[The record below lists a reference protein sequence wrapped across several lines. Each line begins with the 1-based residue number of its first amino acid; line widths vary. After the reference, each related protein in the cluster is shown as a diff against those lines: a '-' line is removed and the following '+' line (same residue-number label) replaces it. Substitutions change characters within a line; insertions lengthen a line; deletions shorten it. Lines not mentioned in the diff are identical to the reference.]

1 MKPDRVGDIL
11 WSIYLVT
18 LDMTPEK
25 LLQHIDT
32 GRLWPQDFTQGI
44 PADVSAAYQTALQVR
59 RLREQRGELP
69 CGYKIGFTNRSIWER
84 YQVFEPIWGTVWD
97 STLTYADENGEGTVD
112 ISRMSQPRLEPEL
125 VFGMRSTPSSD
136 LNLETL
142 FDAIEWMAC
151 GFEIVQSHAED
162 WRFKL
167 ADTVIDSGLHA
178 HLLLGKPFA
187 LKKFAADGRSLHE
200 LLAGMTLQLVH
211 QSKVV
216 ETGFASNVLDSPL
229 MALLYFLKALRQCPG
244 ATDVK
249 AGDVITT
256 GTWTDAAPLKAGQQ
270 WESRYQQPLN
280 GLKIKLI

>member
-1 MKPDRVGDIL
+1 MIFCSL
-11 WSIYLVT
+11 FTLAT

-32 GRLWPQDFTQGI
+32 GKLWPQDFTQGI
-44 PADVSAAYQTALQVR
+44 SADVSAAYQTALQVR
-59 RLREQRGELP
+59 RLRQQRGELP
-69 CGYKIGFTNRSIWER
+69 RGYKIGFTNRSIWQR

-97 STLTYADENGEGTVD
+97 TTLTYADENGEGTVD

-167 ADTVIDSGLHA
+167 ADTVTDSGLHA
-178 HLLLGKPFA
+178 HLLLGKPIA
-187 LKKFAADGRSLHE
+187 LRELAADGHTLHE
-200 LLAGMTLQLVH
+200 LLARMSLQLVH
-211 QSKVV
+211 QQQLV
-216 ETGFASNVLDSPL
+216 ETGYASHVLDSPL

-244 ATDVK
+244 ATDVQ
-249 AGDVITT
+249 AGDLITT

-270 WESRYQQPLN
+270 WESRYEHPLT

>member
-1 MKPDRVGDIL
+1 MN
-11 WSIYLVT
+11 
-18 LDMTPEK
+18 PEE

-32 GRLWPQDFTQGI
+32 GQLWPQDFTQGI
-44 PADVSAAYQTALQVR
+44 TDDVSAAYQTALQVR

-69 CGYKIGFTNRSIWER
+69 RGYKIGFTNRSIWER

-112 ISRMSQPRLEPEL
+112 ISHMSQPRLEPEL
-125 VFGMRSTPSSD
+125 VFGLRSTPSSD

-151 GFEIVQSHAED
+151 GFEIVQSHAQD

-167 ADTVIDSGLHA
+167 ADTVTDSGLHA
-178 HLLLGKPFA
+178 HLLLGKPIPVEE
-187 LKKFAADGRSLHE
+187 LAADGHTLHE
-200 LLAGMTLQLVH
+200 LLAGMSLQLLH
-211 QSKVV
+211 QQQLV
-216 ETGFASNVLDSPL
+216 ETGYASHVLDSPL
-229 MALLYFLKALRQCPG
+229 MALLYFLKALRQCSG

-256 GTWTDAAPLKAGQQ
+256 GTWTDAAPLLAGQQ
-270 WESRYQQPLN
+270 WESRYQHPLT

>member
-1 MKPDRVGDIL
+1 MIFCSL
-11 WSIYLVT
+11 FTLAT

-32 GRLWPQDFTQGI
+32 GKLWPQDFTQGI
-44 PADVSAAYQTALQVR
+44 SADVSAAYQTALQVR

-69 CGYKIGFTNRSIWER
+69 RGYKIGFTNRSIWQR

-97 STLTYADENGEGTVD
+97 TTLTYADENGEGTVD

-167 ADTVIDSGLHA
+167 ADTVTDSGLHA
-178 HLLLGKPFA
+178 HLLLGKPIA
-187 LKKFAADGRSLHE
+187 LRELAADGHTLHE
-200 LLAGMTLQLVH
+200 LLARMSLQLVH
-211 QSKVV
+211 QQQLV
-216 ETGFASNVLDSPL
+216 ETGYASHVLDSPL

-244 ATDVK
+244 ATDVQ

-270 WESRYQQPLN
+270 WESRYEHPLT

>member
-1 MKPDRVGDIL
+1 MIFCSL
-11 WSIYLVT
+11 FTLAT

-32 GRLWPQDFTQGI
+32 GKLWPQDFTQGI
-44 PADVSAAYQTALQVR
+44 SADVSAAYQTALQVR

-69 CGYKIGFTNRSIWER
+69 RGYKIGFTNRSIWQR

-97 STLTYADENGEGTVD
+97 TTLTYADENGEGTVD

-167 ADTVIDSGLHA
+167 ADTVTDSGLHA
-178 HLLLGKPFA
+178 HLLLGKPIA
-187 LKKFAADGRSLHE
+187 LRALAADGHTLHE
-200 LLAGMTLQLVH
+200 LLAGMSLQLVN
-211 QSKVV
+211 QQQLV
-216 ETGFASNVLDSPL
+216 ETGYASHVLDSPL

-244 ATDVK
+244 ATDVQ

-270 WESRYQQPLN
+270 WDSRYEHPLT

>member
-1 MKPDRVGDIL
+1 MIFCSL
-11 WSIYLVT
+11 FTLAT

-32 GRLWPQDFTQGI
+32 GKLWPQDFTQGI
-44 PADVSAAYQTALQVR
+44 SADVSAAYQTALQVR

-69 CGYKIGFTNRSIWER
+69 RGYKIGFTNRSIWQR

-167 ADTVIDSGLHA
+167 ADTVTDSGLHA
-178 HLLLGKPFA
+178 HLLLGKPIA
-187 LKKFAADGRSLHE
+187 LRELAADGHTLHE
-200 LLAGMTLQLVH
+200 LLARMSLQLVH
-211 QSKVV
+211 QQQLV
-216 ETGFASNVLDSPL
+216 ETGYASHVLDSPL

-244 ATDVK
+244 ATDVQ

-270 WESRYQQPLN
+270 WESRYEHPLT

>member
-1 MKPDRVGDIL
+1 MIFCSL
-11 WSIYLVT
+11 FTLAT

-32 GRLWPQDFTQGI
+32 GKLWPQDFTQGI
-44 PADVSAAYQTALQVR
+44 SADVSAAYQTALQVR

-69 CGYKIGFTNRSIWER
+69 RGYKIGFTNRSIWQR

-97 STLTYADENGEGTVD
+97 TTLTYADENGEGTVD

-167 ADTVIDSGLHA
+167 ADTVTDSGLHA
-178 HLLLGKPFA
+178 HLLLGKPIA
-187 LKKFAADGRSLHE
+187 LRKLAADGHTLHE
-200 LLAGMTLQLVH
+200 LLAGMSLQLVH
-211 QSKVV
+211 QQQLV
-216 ETGFASNVLDSPL
+216 ETGYASHVLDSPL

-244 ATDVK
+244 ATDVQ

-270 WESRYQQPLN
+270 WESRYEHPLT

>member
-1 MKPDRVGDIL
+1 MN
-11 WSIYLVT
+11 
-18 LDMTPEK
+18 PEE

-32 GRLWPQDFTQGI
+32 GQLWPRDFTQGI
-44 PADVSAAYQTALQVR
+44 PDDVSAAYQTALQVR

-69 CGYKIGFTNRSIWER
+69 RGYKIGFTNRSIWER

-112 ISRMSQPRLEPEL
+112 ISHMSQPRLEPEL
-125 VFGMRSTPSSD
+125 VFGLRSTPSSD

-151 GFEIVQSHAED
+151 GFEIVQSHAQD

-167 ADTVIDSGLHA
+167 
-178 HLLLGKPFA
+178 
-187 LKKFAADGRSLHE
+187 
-200 LLAGMTLQLVH
+200 
-211 QSKVV
+211 V
-216 ETGFASNVLDSPL
+216 ETGYASNVLDSPL

-244 ATDVK
+244 ATDAK

-256 GTWTDAAPLKAGQQ
+256 GTWTDAVPLKAGQQ
-270 WESRYQQPLN
+270 WESRYQYPLT

>member
-1 MKPDRVGDIL
+1 MIFCSL
-11 WSIYLVT
+11 FTLAT

-32 GRLWPQDFTQGI
+32 GQLWPQDFTQGI
-44 PADVSAAYQTALQVR
+44 SADVSAAYQMALQVR

-69 CGYKIGFTNRSIWER
+69 RGYKIGFTNRSIWER

-97 STLTYADENGEGTVD
+97 TTLTYADENGEGTVD

-151 GFEIVQSHAED
+151 GFEIVQSHADD

-167 ADTVIDSGLHA
+167 ADTVTDSGLHA
-178 HLLLGKPFA
+178 HLLLGKPIA
-187 LKKFAADGRSLHE
+187 LRKLATDGHTLHE
-200 LLAGMTLQLVH
+200 LLAGMSLQLVN
-211 QSKVV
+211 QQQLV
-216 ETGFASNVLDSPL
+216 ETGYASHVLDSPL

-244 ATDVK
+244 ATDVQ

-270 WESRYQQPLN
+270 WESRYENPLT